1 MPDKEFGIPL
11 GAGESIINYRA
22 CSETSF
28 FIIFM
33 VGRNYFVSSVM
44 KSMAEASW
52 GICVSLSQG
61 GGVRVARFWPKF
73 GLKGSWLEFDL
84 KILAILSAEF
94 HHLC

>member
-61 GGVRVARFWPKF
+61 GGGLELQGF
-73 GLKGSWLEFDL
+73 GQN
-84 KILAILSAEF
+84 LASRGRG
-94 HHLC
+94 